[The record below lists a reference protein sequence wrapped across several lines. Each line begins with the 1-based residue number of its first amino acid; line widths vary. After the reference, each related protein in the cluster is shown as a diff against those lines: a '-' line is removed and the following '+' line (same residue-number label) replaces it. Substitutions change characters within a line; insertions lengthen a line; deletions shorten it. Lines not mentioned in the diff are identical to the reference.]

1 MATTA
6 KASEH
11 IKPCNIA
18 QSERHNRRDADYIAS
33 LNPAMLYIRKD
44 LAHLNEVYVAPDMEG
59 VSLQQHYD
67 DIRIMVKQKTGRA
80 MQEKDVKFTD
90 KKGKQ
95 RVRQGCSPIREGVVN
110 IKPDTTMED
119 LLLYVERV
127 HERWGIRAIQIHIHK
142 DEGHYEDTNDSTSWE
157 PNFHAHII
165 WDWMDHTTGKSFKL
179 NAEDMSQMQDMVA
192 ETLAMERG
200 QKKAETGIDH
210 LERNDFIIQKQE
222 QKKKQ
227 LQEETK
233 KAVAEKEEAEE
244 KAEEAK
250 EAITAMR
257 QERQLLIEGN
267 RTKSN
272 LKLQLDHEIRSKQER
287 SHSLDNDITEKSDKV
302 SELDRKEREK
312 VRALYQLDHQGD
324 WHNSMF
330 MALSTYAARTA
341 NGLLFCI
348 KAIQDFAY
356 SGFGGRGGKHG
367 DIFWDDESTAIK
379 SFMVGFSEITAATL
393 EHIASWLVWLADKL
407 GKFNDY
413 ELRRAHNE
421 VQSVADGKYD
431 WRIEKYSRG
440 QGISM

>member
-44 LAHLNEVYVAPDMEG
+44 LAHLNEVYVAPGMEG

-110 IKPDTTMED
+110 IKPDTTMKD
-119 LLLYVERV
+119 LLRYVERV

-142 DEGHYEDTNDSTSWE
+142 DEGHYEDKENPESWE
-157 PNFHAHII
+157 PNYHAHII
-165 WDWMDHTTGKSFKL
+165 WDWMDHDTGKSFKL
-179 NAEDMSQMQDMVA
+179 NAEDMSAIQDLVA
-192 ETLAMERG
+192 ETLDMQRG
-200 QKKAETGIDH
+200 QKKSETGIDH

-222 QKKKQ
+222 NKKKQ
-227 LQEETK
+227 LQEEAK
-233 KAVAEKEEAEE
+233 KAAAEKEEADAEVDAAKTE
-244 KAEEAK
+244 VADLWKEHDYLTSANCTKAERSNRLDLDIRTKTNRSQSLDCTIEAK
-250 EAITAMR
+250 
-257 QERQLLIEGN
+257 
-267 RTKSN
+267 
-272 LKLQLDHEIRSKQER
+272 KQEVGKL
-287 SHSLDNDITEKSDKV
+287 SAKADEKLRDFYTI
-302 SELDRKEREK
+302 KERGNW
-312 VRALYQLDHQGD
+312 QDP
-324 WHNSMF
+324 MF
-330 MALSTYAARTA
+330 FAMSAYIYRIDE
-341 NGLLFCI
+341 GLQFCI

-367 DIFWDDESTAIK
+367 DIFRDNESYAIMHYMK
-379 SFMVGFSEITAATL
+379 MFAELASATL
-393 EHIASWLVWLADKL
+393 KQVADWFVWLASTL
-407 GKFNDY
+407 GRFNAN
-413 ELRRAHNE
+413 ELRRADHE
-421 VQSVADGKYD
+421 VHDIADGRYDGRIQKYQ
-431 WRIEKYSRG
+431 
-440 QGISM
+440 QGLTR